1 MTANLT
7 NMVYPGFETIPRYW
21 NREHEC
27 MTARVDPGEYYISCQ
42 DEYIFTRL
50 GSCITACIWDPVMH
64 IGGLNHF
71 LLPERKAHDNWH
83 QLTSYSCRY
92 GNWAMEQL
100 INSILSAGGQR
111 RNLQAKIFGGAKLG
125 GMSIINV
132 GESNIE
138 FVRQYLATEGI
149 EIIAEDVGGIWPRKV
164 MFHPKTG
171 KAKVKRL
178 SSEPVELT
186 ILEEKEYLD
195 GVKVTGSDNDIEL
208 FGD

>member
-50 GSCITACIWDPVMH
+50 GSCITACIWDPVMRV
-64 IGGLNHF
+64 GGLNHF
-71 LLPERKAHDNWH
+71 LLPERKAHDDWH

-111 RNLQAKIFGGAKLG
+111 RNLQAKVFGGAKLG

-164 MFHPKTG
+164 MFHPMTG

-195 GVKVTGSDNDIEL
+195 GVKVTGGDNDIEL